1 MCIYVFISDFF
12 MPIHWGAFTLST
24 HPWEE
29 PVNRALNHAKKT
41 NQNIVAP
48 KLGQIIFLD
57 DLDNNNIDWWNNY

>member
-1 MCIYVFISDFF
+1 M
-12 MPIHWGAFTLST
+12 LST

-29 PVNRALNHAKKT
+29 PVDRALNHAKRT

-57 DLDNNNIDWWNNY
+57 DLDNNNIDWWNNN